1 MKLHGSVTVIISQLF
16 QDTRVGMMAK
26 WYMWA
31 AVALALLMPGRVGAE
46 ALGQG
51 SAPEAIT
58 VRNFVPEANGDWI
71 GEGVSYGPFREGQR
85 PGGEQPT
92 EQQLTEDL
100 VLIAKHWRLIRM
112 YGTQGCTENVLRII
126 RDQELPIKVML
137 GAWITREYEGDG
149 QASINQEAVRAN
161 RREVEELIRLTNAYP
176 DVVIAA
182 SVGNETQVYWSAHVT
197 RTDVLVKYIR
207 QVRSA
212 TKIPVT
218 TADDFNFWNK
228 PQSQAVAAE
237 VDFLVLHVHALWA
250 GNLLKDA
257 IGWTER
263 IYDEICDYHPT
274 KLVVIGEA
282 GWATQVHTE
291 GEQAKLIKGKAGE
304 KEQAIYYQ
312 QFTDWARK
320 EKICTFFFEAFD
332 EPWKGGPHPNEVEKH
347 WGLFKVNRQPKEAM
361 KSLAK

>member
-1 MKLHGSVTVIISQLF
+1 
-16 QDTRVGMMAK
+16 MAS

-31 AVALALLMPGRVGAE
+31 AMALALLMPGRAGAE
-46 ALGQG
+46 ALGQA
-51 SAPEAIT
+51 SAREDFVTRKFLPEVDGT
-58 VRNFVPEANGDWI
+58 WI
-71 GEGVSYGPFREGQR
+71 GQGVSYGPFREEQA
-85 PGGEQPT
+85 PSKEQPT
-92 EQQLTEDL
+92 TEQLTEDL
-100 VLIAKHWRLIRM
+100 VLIAKHWQLIRM
-112 YGTQGCTENVLRII
+112 YGTQGYTENVLRII

-137 GAWITREYEGDG
+137 GAWITREHEGDG
-149 QASINQEAVRAN
+149 QSSVNQEAVQAN
-161 RREVEELIRLTNAYP
+161 RREVDELIRLTNDYP
-176 DVVIAA
+176 DIVIAT
-182 SVGNETQVYWSAHVT
+182 SVGNETQVYWSDHVT
-197 RTDVLVKYIR
+197 RIDVLVKYIR

-212 TKIPVT
+212 TTVPVT

-228 PQSQAVAAE
+228 PESQTVAAE
-237 VDFLVLHVHALWA
+237 VDFIVLHVHALWA

-263 IYDEICDYHPT
+263 IYDEICQHHPE

-304 KEQAIYYQ
+304 KEQAIYYR

-320 EKICTFFFEAFD
+320 EEVCTFFFEAFD

-361 KSLAK
+361 QSLAK